1 MVAMR
6 LVKPL
11 AVALTILEAD
21 SIDEKNCPAN
31 LQGQA
36 CQTTSVDV
44 PPVGN
49 GLFQSKFQRQ
59 NLQPSASQDA
69 GHNST
74 GEASPGAVASFAS
87 VSRTSLSQRA
97 QSLQLRK
104 AAAGV
109 QMGMERMEASW
120 DDSVSEIN
128 ALIGSIIDHESS
140 SEDTCSTQLLE
151 YKSSL
156 TKIHESTTTISVEVN
171 STASQIAIFEKE
183 CKEKNEELNEIEIVE
198 KKKVKKCVTERSVQT
213 KTLETLRYDMKEM
226 QHISKAHIHLK
237 AGESVSDRFPT
248 HVGGPGTYPGRPG
261 PYGLLETDEESNVGS
276 SPLEPPSHER
286 VANVK
291 SMVQKTKDM
300 ASKVATCMAKAKLSQ
315 GPSLIEEAALPEHES
330 DGTSA
335 QLTETSAN
343 ETNGYSPPW
352 PEPDNQCDGP
362 QPRCYP
368 VSCGPDGWVCGSI
381 DQCSGPRP
389 MCHPLSCV
397 GGQWQCGTTVSGPEY
412 SACEGKNP
420 GDACQYPKFDTV
432 DPRAPRTSPPLV
444 TGKCRMPAVSLAET
458 ENEVYSFLEVDMDTS
473 PLPYA
478 GMKCVAD
485 NAPTECK
492 EIVIE
497 LEHQFTVS
505 YVSLTR
511 MIEEY
516 EVVVHSTVCEETV
529 HESYIKQSSAVQEE
543 ANKICGDVQ
552 YYISKLEKYK
562 FEYQSSMKT
571 EVKMETSIKN
581 LIKQCGS
588 LTSTETYLEDVQ
600 DTLGALGSCPGIGDV
615 TFHLPTWVGEW
626 AKFDQDRQKSDS
638 WNDKQM
644 AEVCSGQF
652 GYGARPAEASEIDSH
667 AVEGMPDMNTAEY
680 PVLGACPM
688 CKGKR
693 MPGLTSTGYGRVC
706 WDGGAPFSR
715 YGRRKDCGGGPRSVM
730 CVFDGAAA
738 R

>member
-1 MVAMR
+1 MVASR

-11 AVALTILEAD
+11 VVALALLEVD
-21 SIDEKNCPAN
+21 GVDEKNCAAN
-31 LQGQA
+31 LQGQS

-59 NLQPSASQDA
+59 NLQPSAAQDA
-69 GHNST
+69 DHNSS
-74 GEASPGAVASFAS
+74 GDVSPGAVASFAS

-97 QSLQLRK
+97 QTLQLRK

-128 ALIGSIIDHESS
+128 TLIGSIIDHESS
-140 SEDTCSTQLLE
+140 SEDSCSTQLLE

-156 TKIHESTTTISVEVN
+156 TKIHESTTTIAVEVN
-171 STASQIAIFEKE
+171 STASQIAIYDKV
-183 CKEKNEELNEIEIVE
+183 CKEKNEELNEIEVLE
-198 KKKVKKCVTERSVQT
+198 RKKIRKCVTERSVQT
-213 KTLETLRYDMKEM
+213 KTLETLRYDMQEM
-226 QHISKAHIHLK
+226 QHISRAHIHLQ
-237 AGESVSDRFPT
+237 AGASVSDRFPT
-248 HVGGPGTYPGRPG
+248 HRHA
-261 PYGLLETDEESNVGS
+261 LLETDQELNSSNVGAS
-276 SPLEPPSHER
+276 LHEPPSHER

-300 ASKVATCMAKAKLSQ
+300 ASKVSTCMAKAKLA
-315 GPSLIEEAALPEHES
+315 GEASLIEE
-330 DGTSA
+330 SA
-335 QLTETSAN
+335 SQEPDSASTEFTETSAN
-343 ETNGYSPPW
+343 ETSASVPPGGW
-352 PEPDNQCDGP
+352 QP
-362 QPRCYP
+362 QDCSDLPKPRCLP
-368 VSCGPDGWVCGSI
+368 VSCGSDGWVCGAI
-381 DQCSGPRP
+381 EQCSGPHP

-397 GGQWQCGTTVSGPEY
+397 QGQWQCGEISGPEY
-412 SACEGKNP
+412 SACDGKNR
-420 GDACQYPKFDTV
+420 GDACGYPQFEAHP
-432 DPRAPRTSPPLV
+432 DPRIARSSPPLMK
-444 TGKCRMPAVSLAET
+444 GKCGTDRPFPMLAET
-458 ENEVYSFLEVDMDTS
+458 ENEVYSFLEEDMETS
-473 PLPYA
+473 PVGSQRL
-478 GMKCVAD
+478 KCMPD

-492 EIVIE
+492 EIVVE

-516 EVVVHSTVCEETV
+516 EVVTHSTVCEETV
-529 HESYIKQSSAVQEE
+529 HETYIKQSSAVQDE
-543 ANKICGDVQ
+543 ANKVCSDVQ
-552 YYISKLEKYK
+552 LFISKLEKYK
-562 FEYQSSMKT
+562 FEYQSSTKT
-571 EVKMETSIKN
+571 EYKMETTIRN

-644 AEVCSGQF
+644 AEVCSSQF
-652 GYGARPAEASEIDSH
+652 GYGARPAEVSEIDSQG
-667 AVEGMPDMNTAEY
+667 VEGMPSMNTAEY

-688 CKGKR
+688 CRGKQ
-693 MPGLTSTGYGRVC
+693 MPGLTLSGNGRVC

-715 YGRRKDCGGGPRSVM
+715 FGRRKDCGGGPRNVM
-730 CVFDGAAA
+730 CVYDGAAA